1 MESTTMNYLMFFIL
15 FVIGQSLT
23 MIGSFIS
30 LPYKNLSIWEA
41 LKMSLPFVWLDW
53 IFLTYAITLLH
64 THSLLTN
71 TQFLFLIIV
80 FQFGAA
86 LLINKF
92 YLKQVINN
100 SDYVS
105 VGLLII
111 GYIISEFHLFSKF
124 FNLPIPNETS
134 SQKEK
139 EKKEQIAIAEKA

>member
-1 MESTTMNYLMFFIL
+1 MESTTINYVIFFIL
-15 FVIGQSLT
+15 FIIGQSLT
-23 MIGSFIS
+23 MIGSFIYI
-30 LPYKNLSIWEA
+30 PYKNLTIWQA

-53 IFLTYAITLLH
+53 IFLTYAIFLLH
-64 THSLLTN
+64 KHSLLTN
-71 TQFLFLIIV
+71 TQFLFSLIV

-105 VGLLII
+105 IALLIV

-124 FNLPIPNETS
+124 FSLPIPNESTS
-134 SQKEK
+134 K
-139 EKKEQIAIAEKA
+139 EKKAEIAIAEKA

>member
-1 MESTTMNYLMFFIL
+1 
-15 FVIGQSLT
+15 
-23 MIGSFIS
+23 
-30 LPYKNLSIWEA
+30 
-41 LKMSLPFVWLDW
+41 MSLPFVWLDW
-53 IFLTYAITLLH
+53 IFLTYAVTLLH

-105 VGLLII
+105 VGLLIV

-139 EKKEQIAIAEKA
+139 EKKEQIALAEKA

>member
-1 MESTTMNYLMFFIL
+1 MESTTMNYVMFFIL
-15 FVIGQSLT
+15 FIIGQSLT

-30 LPYKNLSIWEA
+30 LPYKNLSIWQA

-53 IFLTYAITLLH
+53 IFLTYAVTLLH

-105 VGLLII
+105 VGLLIV

-139 EKKEQIAIAEKA
+139 KKEIAIAEKA